1 MDENVL
7 WINPKV
13 AKEWNISAGQ
23 KIWLKN
29 QDGIVSQFPIKAR
42 VTERI
47 RWDSV
52 FMVHGFGH
60 DDKRLTRCYGKGA
73 SDTTMISR
81 VLIDPVMGGTGMRG
95 NFVTFLFEPEN
106 AGVKS

>member
-13 AKEWNISAGQ
+13 AHEWSIKNGQ
-23 KIWLKN
+23 EIWLKN
-29 QDGIVSQFPIKAR
+29 QDGVVSQFPIKAR

-52 FMVHGFGH
+52 YMVHGFGH

-73 SDTTMISR
+73 SDTSMITR
-81 VLIDPVMGGTGMRG
+81 VHIDPAMGGTGMRG
-95 NFVTFLFEPEN
+95 NFVTFLFEPE
-106 AGVKS
+106 AEEVKS